1 LSNPKNNHP
10 SILSSL
16 GKNEREEDI
25 MKGEDSMGRRVS
37 NQARTL
43 SPVER
48 ELDER
53 LAESFQRAAGGG
65 HVVGPIIREPL
76 EAIYHVISSQHT
88 TNPTILSSLG
98 ESWILDEWLVVGG
111 VEGGNDDRNDDWNGA
126 RQRQIAW
133 TTSDS

>member
-1 LSNPKNNHP
+1 MAPPCRLINEVEIEWFLSDFSFANI
-10 SILSSL
+10 ILFTPPP
-16 GKNEREEDI
+16 
-25 MKGEDSMGRRVS
+25 
-37 NQARTL
+37 TL